1 MADDS
6 GGRRKG
12 PSDLSELGARLD
24 RARARDG
31 GGPAAD
37 RPDRSGYGR
46 AFQVSAEMIAG
57 IAVGGGA
64 GWALDRWLG
73 TAPWLLVAGLPLGFA
88 AGLLNVFRSLG
99 MLPPRGRAGEG

>member
-6 GGRRKG
+6 GGRREP
-12 PSDLSELGARLD
+12 PSG
-24 RARARDG
+24 RARNGA
-31 GGPAAD
+31 GPDA
-37 RPDRSGYGR
+37 SGYGR

-64 GWALDRWLG
+64 GWMLDRWLD
-73 TAPWLLVAGLPLGFA
+73 TAPLMLVVCVPLGFA

-99 MLPPRGRAGEG
+99 MLPPRGRGGED